1 VLMLKEVIMEDHSE
15 IEEVECYD
23 PSTEKYAIIPD
34 QNSQENL
41 LTLFKSNS
49 ISSGISTLFQDGAY
63 FDDEE
68 GSLILAAD
76 YDSIQYAEQDS
87 DGNLTRRLA
96 TTGVKR
102 MVAVRVIANDASTTS
117 SENFIRDA
125 WFGTNGDIINLKSQ
139 YEACSYDKV
148 QINPANTQEVKNGA
162 YTVTISRNVHQ
173 VSDSAVRNSV
183 VGKAKADLGELSQ
196 FDHVMLCLPPGTR
209 GNWIAYAY
217 VGHYLSVYNDKW
229 CNYVSAQMHGKFNY
243 YHQFASELK
252 SNL

>member
-1 VLMLKEVIMEDHSE
+1 MEDHSE

-23 PSTEKYAIIPD
+23 PSTEMYAIIPD
-34 QNSQENL
+34 QNAQENL
-41 LTLFKSNS
+41 LTLFKSN
-49 ISSGISTLFQDGAY
+49 IINSGISTLIQDGAY

-76 YDSIQYAEQDS
+76 YDSIQYAEQAA
-87 DGNLTRRLA
+87 DGNSTRRLA
-96 TTGVKR
+96 STGTKN

-117 SENFIRDA
+117 SEVSIRDA

-139 YEACSYDKV
+139 YEACSFDKV
-148 QINPANTQEVKNGA
+148 KINPANTQKVNNGA
-162 YTVTISRNVHQ
+162 YTVTISRNVKQ
-173 VSDSAVRNSV
+173 VSDNIVRTAVV
-183 VGKAKADLGELSQ
+183 DKAKTDLGELSQ

-229 CNYVSAQMHGKFNY
+229 CDYVSAQMHGKFNY
-243 YHQFASELK
+243 HQQFQFESDLK